1 MAIARRY
8 PSGNML
14 PLQDVMTR
22 LFEQSM
28 VGPHGFGQSPVPTLT
43 DVYQEGD
50 DYLIEVALPG
60 VQPEQVDVSVLGN
73 HITIR
78 GEYAAPP
85 EDRKYLHQER
95 GTGRFER
102 TLTLPAEL
110 NADRA
115 QAHFEHGLLRLTV
128 PKAESAKARR
138 IALTNGK

>member
-1 MAIARRY
+1 MAIARAY
-8 PSGNML
+8 PSGDMP
-14 PLQDVMTR
+14 PLREVMTR

-60 VQPEQVDVSVLGN
+60 VQPDQVDVSVLGN
-73 HITIR
+73 QITIR

-85 EDRKYLHQER
+85 EGRQYLHRER

-102 TLTLPAEL
+102 M
-110 NADRA
+110 
-115 QAHFEHGLLRLTV
+115 
-128 PKAESAKARR
+128 
-138 IALTNGK
+138 